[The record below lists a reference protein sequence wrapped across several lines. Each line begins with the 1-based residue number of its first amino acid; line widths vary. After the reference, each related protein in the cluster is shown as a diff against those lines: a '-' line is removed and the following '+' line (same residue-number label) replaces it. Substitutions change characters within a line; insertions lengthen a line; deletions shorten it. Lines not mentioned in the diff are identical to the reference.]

1 MRIKVM
7 FLDLAVV
14 STSDI
19 NTGKSL
25 FLRRTKSLDLFEIM
39 IVPVI

>member
-7 FLDLAVV
+7 FLDVAVV

-19 NTGKSL
+19 NTGLVVLLK
-25 FLRRTKSLDLFEIM
+25 IM
-39 IVPVI
+39 IVPVIYLRA